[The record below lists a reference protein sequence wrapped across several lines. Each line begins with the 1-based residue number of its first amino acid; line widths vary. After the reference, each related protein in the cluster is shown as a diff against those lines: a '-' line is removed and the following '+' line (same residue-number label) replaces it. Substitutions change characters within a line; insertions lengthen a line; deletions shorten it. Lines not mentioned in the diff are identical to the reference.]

1 MTTDRVRAL
10 LIVVALAA
18 IVYAVPSGQNSANA
32 VGAAFS
38 ALILAALVL
47 FGARIYREHRGR
59 LEELGDAHRLLFFA
73 GLGSFVVAMAAR
85 PSLTDTGPGTVLFI
99 VLLLMPVV
107 MLYAVYQRW
116 RDVF

>member
-1 MTTDRVRAL
+1 MSKDRLRAI

-18 IVYAVPSGQNSANA
+18 AVYAIPSGKNSANA

-38 ALILAALVL
+38 ALILAAMVL

-59 LEELGDAHRLLFFA
+59 LEELGDSHRLLFFA
-73 GLGSFVVAMAAR
+73 GVGSFVVAMAAR
-85 PSLTDTGPGTVLFI
+85 QSLTDTGPGTVLFI
-99 VLLLMPVV
+99 VLLLLPIV

-116 RDVF
+116 RELF